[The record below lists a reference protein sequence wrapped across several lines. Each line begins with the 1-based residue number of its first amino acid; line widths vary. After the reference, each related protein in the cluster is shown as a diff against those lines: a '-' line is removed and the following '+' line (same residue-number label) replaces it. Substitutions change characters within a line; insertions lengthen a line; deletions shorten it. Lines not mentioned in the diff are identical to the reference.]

1 MACIQIGEIYW
12 DLLVFPGS
20 PDYTGPIHGQNGS
33 HSPKRNFDTNLAGDF
48 LFFYMPETWHG
59 MLLVPSG
66 NLT

>member
-48 LFFYMPETWHG
+48 LFLYA
-59 MLLVPSG
+59 
-66 NLT
+66 